1 VAHCYGCRYSA
12 TAGHPKIKKND
23 RNWKMMGVTIGQE
36 HDLYTFMVDKIGD
49 VLSVSTDMFE
59 ENPSTLDPAWSEFAL
74 GIYRLDGKLMV
85 VLDVDRLLD
94 IRT

>member
-1 VAHCYGCRYSA
+1 
-12 TAGHPKIKKND
+12 
-23 RNWKMMGVTIGQE
+23 
-36 HDLYTFMVDKIGD
+36 MVDKIGD